1 MTYLILI
8 CITFIMGIILVV
20 SNDINKR
27 VSAMAVLGFTLGWLL
42 GKINT
47 PAIDLYKKAEY
58 ALEACKQSLNLGYKC
73 DVIITTSVSRIE
85 R

>member
-1 MTYLILI
+1 MIYIILI
-8 CITFIMGIILVV
+8 ALTFIMGIVLVV

-58 ALEACKQSLNLGYKC
+58 ALQACEQSLILGYKC
-73 DVIITTSVSRIE
+73 NVVITTSVSRVE

>member
-1 MTYLILI
+1 MTYIILI
-8 CITFIMGIILVV
+8 ALTFVMGIILVV

-27 VSAMAVLGFTLGWLL
+27 VSAMAVLGFTLGCLL

-47 PAIDLYKKAEY
+47 PAIDLYSKAEY
-58 ALEACKQSLNLGYKC
+58 ALEACEESLILGYEC
-73 DVIITTSVSRIE
+73 NVIITASVSRIE

>member
-1 MTYLILI
+1 MIYLILI
-8 CITFIMGIILVV
+8 AITFIMGIILVV

-27 VSAMAVLGFTLGWLL
+27 VSAMAVLGLSLGWLL

-47 PAIDLYKKAEY
+47 PAIDLYQKAEY
-58 ALEACKQSLNLGYKC
+58 ALEACEQSLILGHKC
-73 DVIITTSVSRIE
+73 NVIITTSVSRIE

>member
-1 MTYLILI
+1 MTYIILI
-8 CITFIMGIILVV
+8 ALTFVMGIILVV

-27 VSAMAVLGFTLGWLL
+27 VSAMAVLGFALGCLL

-47 PAIDLYKKAEY
+47 PAIDLYRKAEY
-58 ALEACKQSLNLGYKC
+58 ALQACEESVILGYEC
-73 DVIITTSVSRIE
+73 NVSITASVSRVE